1 MAEWP
6 NERNER
12 PPFRIETTGG
22 RASDAN
28 EAGLRSRQKQ
38 SRQTSERTSERL
50 RGGEGRKNTGR
61 RAGREVLT
69 PASDAFSCAKGT
81 KNDQIEDERA
91 RRGGRADETGGLVG
105 GRGGVRTGKAQP
117 PRGRASFWRATL
129 EGGSDRKS
137 GV

>member
-1 MAEWP
+1 MSEASA
-6 NERNER
+6 NQSKN
-12 PPFRIETTGG
+12 ETTGG

-81 KNDQIEDERA
+81 NNDQIEDERA

-117 PRGRASFWRATL
+117 PRGGPLRGRAAD
-129 EGGSDRKS
+129 DRLFFF
-137 GV
+137 